1 MSAAGI
7 YEVGVLLGGAVV
19 LAAGG
24 TVLAAR
30 AAGALTEAA
39 GGAMA
44 SLGERLEAG
53 QAEWQRRQDCNSEW
67 ESAALRVIDRNARIA
82 VLAAECAAVT
92 AGTGRAAP
100 RSLPGPMRLACE
112 IDDLAAWCASADE
125 AIAEVESWLAE
136 AAAIE
141 IGRHLAEAWRIV
153 RPGEAQP
160 EIFSAEKVAEAMR
173 AAAKPRAKPGARP
186 AASSRA
192 ADPESLSADVARI
205 VARLPADVA
214 AEDLTAIRRAAEKA
228 LVRDLGE
235 ARTRLA
241 DLRQRVD
248 VADTRAATQ
257 RSDAE
262 DAAVML
268 QALADA
274 ADQEGAALK
283 QELSDVVA
291 RRRALDP
298 ALRARALDRCARIQ
312 AAAEQAY
319 LREAVLAAADDLG
332 FEVSADVTTL
342 TGANGRLELSRDDWP
357 EHAVALV
364 LDGGELRS
372 MVFRTEQ
379 RDGQDARRVDLE
391 REQDWCD
398 AFEEVRERLA
408 GDGVQVGTR
417 MELRP
422 GERDQVPVTKGGA
435 APARARRKPK
445 AREREKPQ

>member
-30 AAGALTEAA
+30 AAGALTAA
-39 GGAMA
+39 TGGVMA
-44 SLGERLEAG
+44 SLGERLEAA
-53 QAEWQRRQDCNSEW
+53 QAEWERQHECRSEW
-67 ESAALRVIDRNARIA
+67 EHAALRVLDRNARIA

-92 AGTGRAAP
+92 SGECP
-100 RSLPGPMRLACE
+100 LSLPAPMPLACE
-112 IDDLAAWCASADE
+112 IDDLAAWCASADA
-125 AIAEVESWLAE
+125 AIAEVESWLTD

-141 IGRHLAEAWRIV
+141 IGRHLAEAWQVV
-153 RPGEAQP
+153 RPGEPRP

-173 AAAKPRAKPGARP
+173 AASRPGTRLTAAR
-186 AASSRA
+186 
-192 ADPESLSADVARI
+192 DPESLSADVARI

-214 AEDLTAIRRAAEKA
+214 AEDLAAVRRAAGKA

-248 VADTRAATQ
+248 AADTRAAIR
-257 RSDAE
+257 RSDAL

-274 ADQEGAALK
+274 TDQDGLELK
-283 QELSDVVA
+283 QALTDVVA
-291 RRRALDP
+291 RRRDLDP
-298 ALRARALDRCARIQ
+298 ALRTRTLSRCAQIQ
-312 AAAEQAY
+312 AAAEQEY
-319 LREAVLAAADDLG
+319 LRQAVLTAADDLG

-342 TGANGRLELSRDDWP
+342 TGGNGRLELSRDDWP

-364 LDGGELRS
+364 LDDGELRS
-372 MVFRTEQ
+372 MVFRTEH
-379 RDGQDARRVDLE
+379 RDGQDARRVDRE

-398 AFEEVRERLA
+398 SFEEVRERLA
-408 GDGVQVGTR
+408 VNGVQVGTR

-422 GERDQVPVTKGGA
+422 GERDRVPVTKAA
-435 APARARRKPK
+435 APARSRPRPK
-445 AREREKPQ
+445 AREREMPQ